1 MYNFALAFVICGV
14 VYFIGE
20 AVSNLTK
27 AWIPSVFVT
36 AAVLLVGFWTV
47 IPTTVVSD
55 SMLIPFGSTI
65 GIYLLITH
73 MGTVISIKQ
82 LVSQWKTIV
91 VCLAGLAGMCALC
104 LVILP
109 GVIGRDLVVAGL
121 PPLTGGI
128 IAATTM
134 KAAAEANG
142 LTEAA
147 IFAIAMYCVQGF
159 AGYPLTAVCLQLE
172 GKKLLKGYRAGEYKL
187 ESAVSDVDAVNGKL
201 NNGTAEEHKK
211 LIPPLPANWNGPVV
225 ILLKLGIVSWLA
237 TQLGTIV
244 IPVINMKIS
253 GAVYAL
259 VLGVIFT
266 SIGFL
271 DENAINKANSY
282 GIIMFALMM
291 YVFDGLNGCTP
302 EMLGN
307 IIGPMILLIVVGV
320 IGMVILCFIAA
331 KILKVSFLMA
341 TATALTA
348 LYGFPPNAIITEATC
363 TALAQTPGG
372 EGIPDEQD
380 VPAHDRGWL
389 HHCDHHLRGNR
400 RHLCRNVLIQ
410 SSAKLSGSFRRTA
423 LFIKSVL
430 HIQKKPLQ

>member
-82 LVSQWKTIV
+82 LLSQWKTIV

-134 KAAAEANG
+134 KTAAEANG

-172 GKKLLKGYRAGEYKL
+172 GKKLIKGYRAGEYKL

-225 ILLKLGIVSWLA
+225 ILLKLGIVAWLA
-237 TQLGTIV
+237 TQLGSIV

-259 VLGVIFT
+259 ILGVIFT

-291 YVFDGLNGCTP
+291 YVFDGLKDCTP
-302 EMLGN
+302 EMLSS
-307 IIGPMILLIVVGV
+307 IIGPMILLIVDNAPDLLGALIVVGV
-320 IGMVILCFIAA
+320 IGMVILCFIAS

-363 TALAQTPGG
+363 TALAQTPEEKEFLMSKMFPPMIVGG
-372 EGIPDEQD
+372 FTTVTITSVVIAGIFAEM
-380 VPAHDRGWL
+380 
-389 HHCDHHLRGNR
+389 
-400 RHLCRNVLIQ
+400 
-410 SSAKLSGSFRRTA
+410 F
-423 LFIKSVL
+423 
-430 HIQKKPLQ
+430 

>member
-1 MYNFALAFVICGV
+1 M
-14 VYFIGE
+14 
-20 AVSNLTK
+20 
-27 AWIPSVFVT
+27 
-36 AAVLLVGFWTV
+36 
-47 IPTTVVSD
+47 
-55 SMLIPFGSTI
+55 
-65 GIYLLITH
+65 
-73 MGTVISIKQ
+73 
-82 LVSQWKTIV
+82 
-91 VCLAGLAGMCALC
+91 
-104 LVILP
+104 
-109 GVIGRDLVVAGL
+109 
-121 PPLTGGI
+121 
-128 IAATTM
+128 
-134 KAAAEANG
+134 
-142 LTEAA
+142 
-147 IFAIAMYCVQGF
+147 
-159 AGYPLTAVCLQLE
+159 
-172 GKKLLKGYRAGEYKL
+172 
-187 ESAVSDVDAVNGKL
+187 DAVNGKL

-320 IGMVILCFIAA
+320 IGMVILCFIAS

-348 LYGFPPNAIITEATC
+348 LYGFRPMPSSLRPPAP
-363 TALAQTPGG
+363 L
-372 EGIPDEQD
+372 
-380 VPAHDRGWL
+380 W
-389 HHCDHHLRGNR
+389 R
-400 RHLCRNVLIQ
+400 RPRRRRN
-410 SSAKLSGSFRRTA
+410 S
-423 LFIKSVL
+423 
-430 HIQKKPLQ
+430 

>member
-82 LVSQWKTIV
+82 LLSQWKTIV

-109 GVIGRDLVVAGL
+109 GIIGRDLVVAGL

-172 GKKLLKGYRAGEYKL
+172 GKKLIKGYRAGEYKL
-187 ESAVSDVDAVNGKL
+187 ESAVSNVDAVNGKL

-244 IPVINMKIS
+244 IP
-253 GAVYAL
+253 VYAL

-320 IGMVILCFIAA
+320 IGMVILCFIAS

-363 TALAQTPGG
+363 TALAQTPEEKEFLMSKMFPPMIVGG
-372 EGIPDEQD
+372 FTTVTITSVVIAGIFAEM
-380 VPAHDRGWL
+380 
-389 HHCDHHLRGNR
+389 
-400 RHLCRNVLIQ
+400 
-410 SSAKLSGSFRRTA
+410 F
-423 LFIKSVL
+423 
-430 HIQKKPLQ
+430 

>member
-1 MYNFALAFVICGV
+1 MYNFMLAFVICGI

-27 AWIPSVFVT
+27 AWVPSVFVT
-36 AAVLLVGFWTV
+36 AAVMLVGYWT
-47 IPTTVVSD
+47 IFPTTLVSD
-55 SMLIPFGSTI
+55 SMLIPFGSTV

-73 MGTVISIKQ
+73 MGTVISVKQ
-82 LVSQWKTIV
+82 LVAQWKTIV

-104 LVILP
+104 LGILP
-109 GVIGRDLVVAGL
+109 GIIGRDFVIAGL

-128 IAATTM
+128 VAATTM
-134 KAAAEANG
+134 MNAANEKG

-147 IFAIAMYCVQGF
+147 VFAITMYCVQGF

-172 GKKLLKGYRAGEYKL
+172 GKKLLKGYRSGELKI
-187 ESAVSDVDAVNGKL
+187 EGAADGVDAVNGKL
-201 NNGTAEEHKK
+201 EDGTAKAAKKK
-211 LIPPLPANWNGPVV
+211 LLPPVPANWNSTVV
-225 ILLKLGIVSWLA
+225 MLMKLGFVGWLA
-237 TQLGTIV
+237 TQLGSIV

-259 VLGVIFT
+259 ILGIIFT
-266 SIGFL
+266 TIGFL
-271 DENAINKANSY
+271 DENVLNKGNSY

-291 YVFDGLNGCTP
+291 YVFDGLKDCTP
-302 EMLGN
+302 DMLAS

-320 IGMVILCFIAA
+320 IGMVILCFIAS

-363 TALAQTPGG
+363 TALAQTPEEKEFLMSKMFPPMIVGG
-372 EGIPDEQD
+372 FTTVTITSVVIAGIFAEM
-380 VPAHDRGWL
+380 
-389 HHCDHHLRGNR
+389 
-400 RHLCRNVLIQ
+400 
-410 SSAKLSGSFRRTA
+410 F
-423 LFIKSVL
+423 
-430 HIQKKPLQ
+430 

>member
-82 LVSQWKTIV
+82 LLSQWKTIV

-134 KAAAEANG
+134 MKAAEANG
-142 LTEAA
+142 LAEAA
-147 IFAIAMYCVQGF
+147 IFAIAM
-159 AGYPLTAVCLQLE
+159 
-172 GKKLLKGYRAGEYKL
+172 
-187 ESAVSDVDAVNGKL
+187 
-201 NNGTAEEHKK
+201 HKK

-225 ILLKLGIVSWLA
+225 ILLKLGIVAWLA
-237 TQLGTIV
+237 TQLGSIV

-259 VLGVIFT
+259 ILGVIFT

-302 EMLGN
+302 EMLSS

-320 IGMVILCFIAA
+320 AGMVILCFIAS

-363 TALAQTPGG
+363 TALAQTPEEKEFLMSKMFPPMIVGG
-372 EGIPDEQD
+372 FTTVTITSVVIAGIFAEM
-380 VPAHDRGWL
+380 
-389 HHCDHHLRGNR
+389 
-400 RHLCRNVLIQ
+400 
-410 SSAKLSGSFRRTA
+410 F
-423 LFIKSVL
+423 
-430 HIQKKPLQ
+430 